1 MKKRKISTEKI
12 LLFLLVLLA
21 ILGPVLSSYTYDGQD
36 VTARNLGNVLDSLVW
51 NRQIRKRLI
60 YKSVLWNTTQSADWC
75 DFGNDLWRDRN
86 SDRRSG
92 RLYRWE
98 DGSGAVRTD
107 EHFKCSS
114 VASLYHPDSVS
125 ISSGNGECDFR
136 ILCSRLGGSGKALSG
151 RDDATER
158 DGILYGGK
166 NDGCF
171 LFPDN
176 WKIYFA
182 KCQTVIE
189 SADAVAGSQSDI
201 YGSFS
206 ELSRNWNC
214 GTKAAL
220 DPDDAKAQ
228 IVISAAD
235 DISGCDS
242 ILPFLTG
249 DYYKREL

>member
-1 MKKRKISTEKI
+1 M
-12 LLFLLVLLA
+12 
-21 ILGPVLSSYTYDGQD
+21 
-36 VTARNLGNVLDSLVW
+36 
-51 NRQIRKRLI
+51 
-60 YKSVLWNTTQSADWC
+60 LWNTTQSADWC
-75 DFGNDLWRDRN
+75 DFGNDLWRNRN

-98 DGSGAVRTD
+98 DGSGVVRTD

-136 ILCSRLGGSGKALSG
+136 ILSSRLGGSGKALSG

-189 SADAVAGSQSDI
+189 SADAFAGSQGNI
-201 YGSFS
+201 YRSFS
-206 ELSRNWNC
+206 ELSRNRNC
-214 GTKAAL
+214 GTAGEPWNP
-220 DPDDAKAQ
+220 DPGRKDTDY
-228 IVISAAD
+228 VISVAD
-235 DISGCDS
+235 GISGCDS
-242 ILPFLTG
+242 DFAVSFLTG
-249 DYYKREL
+249 DYYKRTEAIRK